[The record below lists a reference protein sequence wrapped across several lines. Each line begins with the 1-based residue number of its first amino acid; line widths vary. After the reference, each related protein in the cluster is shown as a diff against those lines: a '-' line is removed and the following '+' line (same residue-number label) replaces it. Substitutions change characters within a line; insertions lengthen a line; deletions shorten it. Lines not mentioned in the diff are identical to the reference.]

1 MDDEKG
7 ESLGDAGHGGR
18 VEEGCISMSGW
29 VTWGTL
35 EQSLVKCRP
44 WVVPRGGYQE
54 PPKTKDPLDQEKVLL
69 RGMLGILMYSLS
81 RLLPYHRCR
90 KC

>member
-35 EQSLVKCRP
+35 EQSLVKCRL
-44 WVVPRGGYQE
+44 WVVPRGGCQE
-54 PPKTKDPLDQEKVLL
+54 PPKTKDPLDQERVLL
-69 RGMLGILMYSLS
+69 RGCWAS
-81 RLLPYHRCR
+81 
-90 KC
+90 